1 MPEESNFQFLQQEWS
16 SLFDAAQRTEA
27 AVNPDARTACFYAR
41 RALEQAVAW
50 MYQNDPALKMPYDDR
65 LSALVSE
72 PTFKSA
78 VRPEVLAKIRFIKE
92 IGNQA
97 VHSNKPIR
105 QWDALNACKEL
116 WHFCY
121 WFARTYTRQGPAR
134 FGDLSFDQG
143 KLPLSPA
150 DAVKR
155 SAEQIR
161 QLEEELRVKD
171 STLKEKLSVLI
182 NLDAELT
189 RLRDEVAQAKKQN
202 ETVLDEHDYSEAE
215 TRDRFIDLLLRE
227 AGWTLDGPNDL
238 EYEVAG
244 MPNLEGKGFVDY
256 VLWGA
261 DGLPLAIV
269 EAKRTKKSPKAG
281 EQQAKLYADCLE
293 RQFNRR
299 PIIFYTN
306 GYDTWLWDDLNYPSR
321 QVQGFYRREELEL
334 LVQRR
339 KTRKDLASVSIN
351 PVIVERHY
359 QIRAIK
365 SINAALQQQQ
375 RKALLVMATGT
386 GKTRAAIALVDL
398 LQRCNW
404 IKRTLFLADRV
415 TLVIQ
420 TCNAFKAHLPDS
432 SPVNL
437 CTEKVETGS
446 RVVVSTYQTMMNLVD
461 EMDGENRRFGVGY
474 FDLIIIDEAHRSVF
488 NKFRAIF
495 EYFDAYLVGL
505 TATPKD
511 EVDKN
516 TYELFDL
523 ESGVPTDAYDLD
535 DAVAEGFLVPPRAV
549 SVPLKFQ
556 REGIR
561 YDDLSDDEKET
572 WDALEWGDEEIPD
585 EVSAEA
591 VNRWLF
597 NADTVD
603 KVLEHLVCHGIKVA
617 GGNRLGKTIVFAK
630 NHAHAEFI
638 RERFDKAFPEFKG
651 QFARV
656 IDYEVNYVQT
666 LIDDFA
672 TKDKMPHIA
681 ISVDMLDTGIDIPE
695 VVNLVFF
702 KIIRSKTKFFQMLG
716 RGTRLCQELFG
727 PGMHKECFCVFDF
740 CQNFEFFRQNPKGIV
755 TGGQQ
760 SLNAKLFLRRLELHS
775 ELGEKE
781 ENRVAETSLGSLAEF
796 RVKLGDILHQE
807 VALMNVNNFVVRPY
821 RQQVERFSNR
831 EVWNDLSAADYVEAG
846 KNLAGLPSAQDPEDE
861 LAKRFDLLMLNLQL
875 TVLRTEPAFERLRK
889 EVMAI
894 ASQLEE
900 KQAIPMVQQQILLI
914 QELQGDDFWTGITLQ
929 MLENVR
935 RRIRSLVQFI
945 DKAER
950 KTLYTSFEDEI
961 GVGEQVQLEQVE
973 LGIDKAQ
980 FRKKVM
986 HFLRD
991 HENHIALK
999 KLKYNEPI
1007 TALDLE
1013 EIERLLYET
1022 SELGDRLKFEEVYG
1036 PQPMLG
1042 SFVRKLIGLDREAAK
1057 AAFGEFLSETAFT
1070 DRQIRFINLIIDDLT
1085 RNGVFE
1091 LGRLYAQPF
1100 TNLAATGPEEL
1111 FDPSA
1116 AEKVISIIDK
1126 INANAAA

>member
-1 MPEESNFQFLQQEWS
+1 MPQESNFQFLQQEWS
-16 SLFDAAQRTEA
+16 SLFDSAQRTEA

-41 RALEQAVAW
+41 RTLEQAVAW
-50 MYQNDPALKMPYDDR
+50 MYQNDRTLKMPYDDR
-65 LSALVSE
+65 LSALVCE

-78 VRPEVLAKIRFIKE
+78 VRPEVLAKVLFIKE

-121 WFARTYTRQGPAR
+121 WFARTYTRQGAAR
-134 FGDLSFDQG
+134 FGNRSFDLG
-143 KLPLSPA
+143 KLPLSPT

-155 SAEQIR
+155 SAEQVR
-161 QLEEELRVKD
+161 QLEEELRGRD
-171 STLKEKLSVLI
+171 STLQEKLSVLTS
-182 NLDAELT
+182 LDAELT
-189 RLRDEVAQAKKQN
+189 RLREEVARAKKQN
-202 ETVLDEHDYSEAE
+202 DDVIDQHEYSEAE
-215 TRDRFIDLLLRE
+215 TRDHFIDLLLRE

-238 EYEVAG
+238 EYEVAA
-244 MPNLEGKGFVDY
+244 MPNPEGKGFVDY

-306 GYDTWLWDDLNYPSR
+306 GYDTWLWDDLNYPPR
-321 QVQGFYRREELEL
+321 QVQGFYRREELEM

-339 KTRKDLASVSIN
+339 QTRKDLASVSIN

-386 GKTRAAIALVDL
+386 GKTRTAIALVDL

-437 CTEKVETGS
+437 CTEKAETGS
-446 RVVVSTYQTMMNLVD
+446 RVFVSTYQTMMNLIE
-461 EMDGENRRFGVGY
+461 EMSGDNRRFGVGY

-495 EYFDAYLVGL
+495 EYFDSYLVGL

-516 TYELFDL
+516 TYALFDL
-523 ESGVPTDAYDLD
+523 EDGVPTDAYDLE
-535 DAVAEGFLVPPRAV
+535 DAVAEEFLVPPRAV

-556 REGIR
+556 LGGIH
-561 YDDLSDDEKET
+561 YDDLSDDEKEK

-585 EVSAEA
+585 DVSAEA

-603 KVLEHLVCHGIKVA
+603 KVLEYLVCHGTKVA
-617 GGNRLGKTIVFAK
+617 GGDRLGKTIIFAK
-630 NHAHAEFI
+630 NHAHAEFV
-638 RERFDKAFPEFKG
+638 RERFDRAFPEFKG
-651 QFARV
+651 HFARV

-672 TKDKMPHIA
+672 TQDKMPHIA

-695 VVNLVFF
+695 IVNLVFF
-702 KIIRSKTKFFQMLG
+702 KIVRSKTKFFQMLG
-716 RGTRLCQELFG
+716 RGTRLCAKLFG
-727 PGMHKECFCVFDF
+727 PGSDKEYFCVFDF
-740 CQNFEFFRQNPKGIV
+740 CQNFEFFQQNPKGIV

-775 ELGEKE
+775 KLSEEE
-781 ENRVAETSLGSLAEF
+781 ENRIAEVPAGSLAEL
-796 RVKLGDILHQE
+796 RSELSDILRKE
-807 VALMNVNNFVVRPY
+807 VSAMNVSNFVVRPY
-821 RQQVERFSNR
+821 RQQVERFSKR
-831 EVWNDLSAADYVEAG
+831 ELWNDLSAEDYVEAG
-846 KNLAGLPSAQDPEDE
+846 KHLAGLPSGQEAEDE
-861 LAKRFDLLMLNLQL
+861 LPKRFDLLMLNLQL
-875 TVLRTEPAFERLRK
+875 ATLRTEPAFERLRK

-900 KQAIPMVQQQILLI
+900 KQTIPMVQQQILLI
-914 QELQGDDFWTGITLQ
+914 QEIQRDDYWTGITLQ
-929 MLENVR
+929 MLENIR

-950 KTLYTSFEDEI
+950 KILYTSFEDEI
-961 GVGEQVQLEQVE
+961 GAGEQVKLEQVE
-973 LGIDKAQ
+973 IGINRAQ

-986 HFLRD
+986 HFLHD

-1007 TALDLE
+1007 TALDLQ

-1022 SELGDRLKFEEVYG
+1022 SELGDRGKFEDVFG

-1042 SFVRKLIGLDREAAK
+1042 AFIRTLIGLDREAAK
-1057 AAFGEFLSETAFT
+1057 AAFGEFLTGTRFT
-1070 DRQIRFINLIIDDLT
+1070 ERQIRFVNLIIDDLT
-1085 RNGVFE
+1085 KNGVFDP
-1091 LGRLYAQPF
+1091 GRLYAQPF
-1100 TNLAATGPEEL
+1100 TELAATGPEEL
-1111 FDPSA
+1111 FESSG
-1116 AEKVISIIDK
+1116 AEMVISIIEM